1 MRHQNKCDMLRN
13 EGKGHF
19 CSFFGTQCQ
28 NYLLFLKLAKN
39 GKGGWSKPPHL
50 KIIPSI
56 PGREGDRFLTTAT
69 LGMGG
74 TDRGGVLAE
83 AAHGVGLPHPHRRC
97 EVLPHAQQ
105 QRGAEQPPPV
115 VHLDPA
121 GDQVGEGEVT
131 PPPPICPPP
140 KCTGDAFW
148 RGATARGSTGARI
161 GPVLPWPGHTAVRR
175 TAGMGGAPCGG
186 AGGRAPRWQPSSAPA
201 GWPAAG
207 VGWVGGGGRGWQSTM
222 GAGWSKGTCWA
233 GWLPAGLDWHA
244 GRAMTGTGDTVG
256 HSTDNEGLGWPWGGS
271 VF

>member
-1 MRHQNKCDMLRN
+1 MLRN

-131 PPPPICPPP
+131 PPPTYLP
-140 KCTGDAFW
+140 TAQVHRRRVLEGGDSPREYGSAD
-148 RGATARGSTGARI
+148 RTSAAMARAHR
-161 GPVLPWPGHTAVRR
+161 
-175 TAGMGGAPCGG
+175 
-186 AGGRAPRWQPSSAPA
+186 SAPH
-201 GWPAAG
+201 GRDGGCTLRRRWRSCSSLAAFVCSSRLACSWGG
-207 VGWVGGGGRGWQSTM
+207 VGGRG
-222 GAGWSKGTCWA
+222 G
-233 GWLPAGLDWHA
+233 
-244 GRAMTGTGDTVG
+244 
-256 HSTDNEGLGWPWGGS
+256 EGLAIHNGGR
-271 VF
+271 VV